1 MRLTPLKKLFNDT
14 GLRWLWLTLLCLII
28 DQVSKHWVAGTFDYR
43 ETLSVLPFF
52 NLTYVH
58 NPGAAFSFLADQGG
72 WQRWFFTAI
81 AAIASIVFLVWMAKT
96 PKQQRLLSISF
107 ALILSGAVGNL
118 IDRVLFGYV
127 IDFLDF
133 HWAGFHFAAF
143 NIADSVI
150 FIGAALMI
158 FESFTNKEDNQEA
171 NKDANL
177 KANIESQ
184 NESDDEEQKNKT
196 NKVKS

>member
-1 MRLTPLKKLFNDT
+1 MPNIFEKKLFSET
-14 GLRWLWLTLLCLII
+14 GLRWLWLTLLCLIV
-28 DQVSKHWVAGTFDYR
+28 DQVTKYWVASSFDYR

-81 AAIASIVFLVWMAKT
+81 ASIASIVFIVWMAKT
-96 PKQQRLLSISF
+96 PKSQKLLSIAFS
-107 ALILSGAVGNL
+107 LMLSGALGNL
-118 IDRVLFGYV
+118 IDRASFGYV

-133 HWAGFHFAAF
+133 HWAGYHFAAF
-143 NIADSVI
+143 NVADSMI

-158 FESFTNKEDNQEA
+158 LDSFTQTNVQTNTNKE
-171 NKDANL
+171 
-177 KANIESQ
+177 
-184 NESDDEEQKNKT
+184 
-196 NKVKS
+196 

>member
-1 MRLTPLKKLFNDT
+1 MKKLFYDT
-14 GLRWLWLTLLCLII
+14 GLRWLWLTLLLLVI
-28 DQVSKHWVAGTFDYR
+28 DQVTKHWVAGTFDYG

-72 WQRWFFTAI
+72 WQRWLFTAI
-81 AAIASIVFLVWMAKT
+81 ATIASIAFLVWMAKT
-96 PKQQRLLSISF
+96 PKHQYLLSIAFS
-107 ALILSGAVGNL
+107 LILSGAVGNL
-118 IDRVLFGYV
+118 IDRALLGYV

-133 HWAGFHFAAF
+133 HWADYHFAAF

-158 FESFTNKEDNQEA
+158 FESFTNKETNKDSNKENDKEA
-171 NKDANL
+171 NKDSN
-177 KANIESQ
+177 
-184 NESDDEEQKNKT
+184 QKNINNNEDQKNST
-196 NKVKS
+196 NKVDS

>member
-1 MRLTPLKKLFNDT
+1 MNKLFTET
-14 GLRWLWLTLLCLII
+14 GLRWLWLTVIFLVI
-28 DQVSKHWVAGTFDYR
+28 DQITKHWVAGTFDYR
-43 ETLSVLPFF
+43 ETLAVLPFF

-81 AAIASIVFLVWMAKT
+81 ASVASIVFVVWMAKT
-96 PKQQRLLSISF
+96 PKEQKLLSISF

-118 IDRVLFGYV
+118 IDRVLLGYV

-133 HWAGFHFAAF
+133 HWAGYHFAAF
-143 NIADSVI
+143 NVADSMI

-158 FESFTNKEDNQEA
+158 LDSFKQEPAKKE
-171 NKDANL
+171 
-177 KANIESQ
+177 IES
-184 NESDDEEQKNKT
+184 K
-196 NKVKS
+196 

>member
-1 MRLTPLKKLFNDT
+1 MSSGLK
-14 GLRWLWLTLLCLII
+14 WLWITLLFLVI
-28 DQVSKHWVAGTFDYR
+28 DQVTKQWVVNSMELYQSF
-43 ETLSVLPFF
+43 EVLPIF
-52 NLTYVH
+52 NITYAQ

-81 AAIASIVFLVWMAKT
+81 AFIASIVFFVWLKRT
-96 PKQQRLLSISF
+96 TKEQTLLAI
-107 ALILSGAVGNL
+107 ALACMLSGALGNL

-133 HWAGFHFAAF
+133 HWQGYTWPTF

-158 FESFTNKEDNQEA
+158 IDSFKQEQD
-171 NKDANL
+171 K
-177 KANIESQ
+177 KQ
-184 NESDDEEQKNKT
+184 KQEENA
-196 NKVKS
+196 

>member
-1 MRLTPLKKLFNDT
+1 MKKLFNDT

-28 DQVSKHWVAGTFDYR
+28 DQVSKQWVAGTFDYR

-72 WQRWFFTAI
+72 WQRWFFTAV
-81 AAIASIVFLVWMAKT
+81 AAIASIVFLIWMAKT

-133 HWAGFHFAAF
+133 HWAGYHFAAF

-177 KANIESQ
+177 KANIESK
-184 NESDDEEQKNKT
+184 NESDNEEQKNKT